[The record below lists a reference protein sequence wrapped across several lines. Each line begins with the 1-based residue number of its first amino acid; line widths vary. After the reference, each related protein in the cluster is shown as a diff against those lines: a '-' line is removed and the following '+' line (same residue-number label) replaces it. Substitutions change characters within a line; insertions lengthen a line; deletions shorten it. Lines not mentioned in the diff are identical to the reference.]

1 MIRQNFSKT
10 LMVATALAS
19 LSLTGCAG
27 GLGFG
32 GSKTASA
39 SDAAT
44 ARADGKTDKAVTL
57 AEQAVLVEP
66 RDPAAKAELGS
77 SYLAAGRFASAQQAL
92 EEALVLGDVSPRT
105 ALRYALSSI
114 AVGDNRAA
122 IETLGEWRDAIPPAD
137 LGLAY
142 ALAGNPEL
150 GAQIMQNALR
160 AGENT
165 PTMRQNLAYAYALGG
180 NWAAARIIAAEDVA
194 PGELAKRISDWAR
207 VARPEDFT
215 ARIANLLGVQ
225 PQADAG
231 MPAQLALGGA
241 PNADRMLAS
250 AAAATAAARPA
261 SGELPPVDLLASSGA
276 ARSLAPLEPAVGA
289 RDGVSADFDNTFARA
304 EAKTAMAPKPAPKPA
319 PAASFASAPTVQT
332 APARTA
338 PTPRAPA
345 PTRVA
350 APKPAQAS
358 VSTRTASDKLAGG
371 SHLVQLG
378 SYASE
383 ADAKRGWAIFVK
395 RHPQVA
401 SREQVITRAKV
412 NGRIYYRLSAGN
424 LAAASAKSLCSTVKA
439 AGHGCIA
446 WEQSRPL
453 PGTLDSGRRV
463 ASR

>member
-10 LMVATALAS
+10 LMLATALAT
-19 LSLTGCAG
+19 LGLTGCAG
-27 GLGFG
+27 GIG
-32 GSKTASA
+32 GAKTASA

-44 ARADGKTDKAVTL
+44 ARADGNTDRAVTL
-57 AEQAVLVEP
+57 AEQAVLAAP
-66 RDPAAKAELGS
+66 NDPAAKAELGS

-105 ALRYALSSI
+105 ALRYALASI
-114 AVGDNRAA
+114 ALGDNRAA
-122 IETLGEWRDAIPPAD
+122 IETLGEWRDAIAPAD

-160 AGENT
+160 GGENT

-194 PGELAKRISDWAR
+194 PGELDARISEWAR
-207 VARPEDFT
+207 VARPEDYT

-225 PQADAG
+225 PQADSG

-241 PNADRMLAS
+241 PNADQMLAK
-250 AAAATAAARPA
+250 AAAATAAASPVT
-261 SGELPPVDLLASSGA
+261 GELPPVDPLASSGA
-276 ARSLAPLEPAVGA
+276 ARALAPLDAAVGA
-289 RDGVSADFDNTFARA
+289 RDTVSTDFDSTFAKA
-304 EAKTAMAPKPAPKPA
+304 DAKAPATSKPAPKPA
-319 PAASFASAPTVQT
+319 PAASFASAPVVQSI
-332 APARTA
+332 PARA
-338 PTPRAPA
+338 APA
-345 PTRVA
+345 PAPVA
-350 APKPAQAS
+350 AAKPAQAL
-358 VSTRTASDKLAGG
+358 ASAAREDLSGG
-371 SHLVQLG
+371 THLVQLG
-378 SYASE
+378 SYGSE

-424 LAAASAKSLCSTVKA
+424 LAASSAQSLCRTVKA

-453 PGTLDSGRRV
+453 PGTLDAGRRV
-463 ASR
+463 ATR

>member
-10 LMVATALAS
+10 LMLATALATLG
-19 LSLTGCAG
+19 LSGCAG
-27 GLGFG
+27 GLGIG

-39 SDAAT
+39 NDAAT
-44 ARADGKTDKAVTL
+44 ARADGKTDKAITL
-57 AEQAVLVEP
+57 AEQAVLAAP
-66 RDPAAKAELGS
+66 NDPAAKSELGS

-105 ALRYALSSI
+105 ALRYALASV
-114 AVGDNRAA
+114 ALGDNRAA

-150 GAQIMQNALR
+150 GAQVMQNALR

-194 PGELAKRISDWAR
+194 PGELDARISEWAR
-207 VARPEDFT
+207 VARPEDYT
-215 ARIANLLGVQ
+215 VRIANLLGVQ
-225 PQADAG
+225 PQADSG

-241 PNADRMLAS
+241 PNVDQMLAQ
-250 AAAATAAARPA
+250 AAAATAVAGPVT
-261 SGELPPVDLLASSGA
+261 GELPPVDLLASSGA
-276 ARSLAPLEPAVGA
+276 TRSLAPLDAAVGA
-289 RDGVSADFDNTFARA
+289 RDTVSTDFDSTFAKA
-304 EAKTAMAPKPAPKPA
+304 DVKTTATARPA
-319 PAASFASAPTVQT
+319 PAASFVSTPVVQT
-332 APARTA
+332 APAATRTA
-338 PTPRAPA
+338 S
-345 PTRVA
+345 VA
-350 APKPAQAS
+350 APKPAAAPAS
-358 VSTRTASDKLAGG
+358 AARDELGG
-371 SHLVQLG
+371 GTHLVQLG

-401 SREQVITRAKV
+401 NREQVITRAKV

-424 LAAASAKSLCSTVKA
+424 LAASSAQSLCRTVKA

-453 PGTLDSGRRV
+453 PGTLDAGGRV